1 MSTQNGGNRR
11 ALLSTIAKQQE
22 VIDSQARFI
31 SAVANKVDVVSAQ
44 VDFIARVAGINEHTE
59 EISKQAD
66 LANPAQPVPD
76 PASSGPTQTTQ
87 QVATPEARDNAQA
100 LGETPGSVNNLGADQ
115 VDTAL
120 RPGQSLPTSPW
131 GTPTD
136 VTSPVAGTETHVP
149 NELTRLEVDV
159 RVGNPDNPQIAFPLI
174 GGPEFAAG
182 EQGVG
187 GQVAAASRNRVVA
200 SLNLARLRLQ
210 AGLAQGDDLTVS
222 ASIESDR
229 SLTDAMI
236 AHEINILSNV
246 NKAAAKQNQSRSNGL
261 VPRKASAGRS
271 TPSLAGNSAQTIT
284 STGAVTADETADA
297 DLFF

>member
-11 ALLSTIAKQQE
+11 ALLTTIAKQQQI
-22 VIDSQARFI
+22 IDDQSRRI
-31 SAVANKVDVVSAQ
+31 ETVSAQ
-44 VDFIARVAGINEHTE
+44 VDFIARIAGVGEYID

-76 PASSGPTQTTQ
+76 SPSSGPTQTTQ
-87 QVATPEARDNAQA
+87 EVATPEARDDAQA
-100 LGETPGSVNNLGADQ
+100 LGETPGSVNNLAADQ

-120 RPGQSLPTSPW
+120 RPGQTIPTSPW

-174 GGPEFAAG
+174 GGPEFAAT

-187 GQVAAASRNRVVA
+187 GQAAAASRNRVVA
-200 SLNLARLRLQ
+200 SLNLARLRIA
-210 AGLAQGDDLTVS
+210 AGLAKGDDLSVS
-222 ASIESDR
+222 AAIESDR
-229 SLTDAMI
+229 SLSNEMI
-236 AHEINILSNV
+236 AHEINILSGV
-246 NKAAAKQNQSRSNGL
+246 NKAASKQARTNNNL
-261 VPRKASAGRS
+261 VPRKASASRT
-271 TPSLAGNSAQTIT
+271 TPSFVGDNAPGIV
-284 STGAVTADETADA
+284 STGAVTAEETADA

>member
-1 MSTQNGGNRR
+1 MSTHNGGNRR
-11 ALLSTIAKQQE
+11 ALLTTIAKQQE

-59 EISKQAD
+59 EISKQAEV
-66 LANPAQPVPD
+66 ANPAQPVPD

-87 QVATPEARDNAQA
+87 EVATPEARDDARA

-120 RPGQSLPTSPW
+120 NPGQSLPTSPW

-159 RVGNPDNPQIAFPLI
+159 RVGDPNNPQ
-174 GGPEFAAG
+174 AAYPWVLDG
-182 EQGVG
+182 APQQGVA

-210 AGLAQGDDLTVS
+210 AGLATGDDLTVS
-222 ASIESDR
+222 AAIEADA
-229 SLTDAMI
+229 SLSDAMI
-236 AHEINILSNV
+236 AHEINILSGV
-246 NKAAAKQNQSRSNGL
+246 NKAASKQARSNGL

-271 TPSLAGNSAQTIT
+271 APSLAGDSNPTIV